1 MPRKSGVLTPQEQA
15 FAKSYAVT
23 GDRTAA
29 ARAAGYASPHMA
41 GSKALGRPA
50 VRSLVDELFVAELQ
64 GEIVPLALKRHRQIL
79 QDPKSTGPAL
89 TKAIETAYKYGF
101 AKRETSGDKELHEMS
116 WDELQTLI
124 KASDVARLI
133 EGEAVVTD
141 APVEAAPQVE
151 EPALGAVPS
160 LFDVFG

>member
-1 MPRKSGVLTPQEQA
+1 MPRKNGVLTPREQA
-15 FAKSYAVT
+15 LAKAYAST
-23 GDRTAA
+23 GSKTLA
-29 ARAAGYASPHMA
+29 ARQAGYASEAGASMA
-41 GSKALGRPA
+41 LARPA

-79 QDPKSTGPAL
+79 RDPKSTGPAL

-116 WDELQTLI
+116 WDELQSLI
-124 KASDVARLI
+124 KASEMARLI
-133 EGEAVVTD
+133 EGEAVMTD
-141 APVEAAPQVE
+141 APVEAAREIE
-151 EPALGAVPS
+151 EPEPAAVPS

>member
-1 MPRKSGVLTPQEQA
+1 
-15 FAKSYAVT
+15 
-23 GDRTAA
+23 
-29 ARAAGYASPHMA
+29 
-41 GSKALGRPA
+41 
-50 VRSLVDELFVAELQ
+50 
-64 GEIVPLALKRHRQIL
+64 
-79 QDPKSTGPAL
+79 
-89 TKAIETAYKYGF
+89 
-101 AKRETSGDKELHEMS
+101 MS

-151 EPALGAVPS
+151 EPAPGAVPS